1 MLAVFGRCFDFH
13 SPQKKKMRLNSG
25 ALVEAV
31 NSFAFSNN
39 FKTKSDFHKNMRLQA
54 DNLSRILEGE
64 SERQRDS
71 ISPSVI

>member
-39 FKTKSDFHKNMRLQA
+39 FKTKSDFIRICVCKPTICLVYLREKANTKEIPFLLQ
-54 DNLSRILEGE
+54 
-64 SERQRDS
+64 
-71 ISPSVI
+71 